1 MPLHFVDNRLVL
13 YCLVRINVDPSYPG
27 IALQVPAAVLRAV
40 PPYYVREALIE
51 HCLDDAAD
59 RRITE
64 QADGSEIPTDI
75 INIVSLAIII
85 LGKIAISAVDS
96 IQRNPKLHSGT
107 VVLGEPNYERCV
119 I

>member
-1 MPLHFVDNRLVL
+1 MVL
-13 YCLVRINVDPSYPG
+13 QPVTV
-27 IALQVPAAVLRAV
+27 VLRV
-40 PPYYVREALIE
+40 VFPYYVREALIE
-51 HCLDDAAD
+51 HFLDDAAH
-59 RRITE
+59 RRIAE